1 MIKRAV
7 SVATILFLLTST
19 LGAAE
24 VIPGRWEKVDLL
36 ASGSPII
43 IRTRY
48 SEVIQCKYFDSNR
61 ETLLV
66 VEASG
71 AQRRIRR
78 DEVENIV
85 AEQYDDGLRN
95 GMLIGMSAGVAGAIL
110 LATASKDALHR
121 SRANIAVL
129 GGVLFGL
136 MGMGVGSLIDYEH
149 KGRELI
155 YQAPKV
161 DK

>member
-1 MIKRAV
+1 MIKRTASLV
-7 SVATILFLLTST
+7 TILSFLASS

-24 VIPGRWEKVDLL
+24 IIPGRWEKVDLL
-36 ASGSPII
+36 TSGSPII

-48 SEVIQCKYFDSNR
+48 SEVIQCTYFDSNR

-66 VEASG
+66 VETSG
-71 AQRRIRR
+71 AQRRIRK
-78 DEVENIV
+78 DEVDSIV
-85 AEQYDDGLRN
+85 AEQYDDRLRN
-95 GMLIGMSAGVAGAIL
+95 GMLIGMSAGVAGAIAL
-110 LATASKDALHR
+110 SFASEDALHR

-129 GGVLFGL
+129 GGIMFGL
-136 MGMGVGSLIDYEH
+136 MGMGVGALVDYEH

-161 DK
+161 EK